1 VKPFSERTRAAYQ
14 DEIDKVANRTPIYS
28 AMTEGDT
35 VHVRKPSHTRDLAR
49 GGDRPSWS
57 GVIRVSDLDLDREA
71 YIPLRVTAAE
81 HFRDALIATVNA
93 STLWQL
99 PDDPFA
105 TKPAHVDTYGV
116 QSPYLGTVPRAITTK
131 RRADNKA
138 ARKARRRNR

>member
-71 YIPLRVTAAE
+71 YIPLR
-81 HFRDALIATVNA
+81 H
-93 STLWQL
+93 
-99 PDDPFA
+99 PFA
-105 TKPAHVDTYGV
+105 ESLADFARSIEYAADGMHKFMDFDEPHHSYGTGEG
-116 QSPYLGTVPRAITTK
+116 SPYLGTVPRAITTK